1 MDFKERDE
9 VYDDEEKPRP
19 ETVFYKDE
27 SRTIL
32 SKNDSEDIGF
42 EYSVNPYR
50 GCEHGCIYCY
60 ARPSHNYL
68 GFSAGLD
75 FETKIMVKEDAPEL
89 LEKAFQ
95 KKTWEPKTI
104 VISGNTDCYQP
115 VERKLKITRRLLEV
129 CLKYRNPVS
138 LITKNALIQ
147 RDIDILG
154 RLAELE
160 LTRVN
165 ISITTLDEELRR
177 MMEPRTA
184 SIARRFQTVEKL
196 SQAGI
201 FVGVGVAPVIPG
213 LNDREIPALV
223 QRAYE
228 SGAKAVFHTL
238 LRLAYD
244 NKQLFVNWLREN
256 LPEKADRIIARIKD
270 TRGGQLN
277 QSQFGLR
284 MSGSGK
290 YADTIHELFEVSA
303 AKFKLQYQGFHLRKD
318 LFIRPNEQ
326 MRLF

>member
-1 MDFKERDE
+1 
-9 VYDDEEKPRP
+9 
-19 ETVFYKDE
+19 
-27 SRTIL
+27 
-32 SKNDSEDIGF
+32 
-42 EYSVNPYR
+42 
-50 GCEHGCIYCY
+50 
-60 ARPSHNYL
+60 
-68 GFSAGLD
+68 
-75 FETKIMVKEDAPEL
+75 MVKEDAPEL

-95 KKTWEPKTI
+95 KKSWEPKTI

-138 LITKNALIQ
+138 LITKNSLIQ
-147 RDIDILG
+147 RDVDILSQ
-154 RLAELE
+154 LAALE
-160 LTRVN
+160 LTRVS
-165 ISITTLDEELRR
+165 ISITTLDEGLRR
-177 MMEPRTA
+177 IMEPRTA

-196 SQAGI
+196 SQAGVYVA
-201 FVGVGVAPVIPG
+201 VGMAPIIPG

-223 QRAYE
+223 KRAYE
-228 SGAKAVFHTL
+228 SGAKMVFHTL

-303 AKFKLQYQGFHLRKD
+303 AKFNLQYKGFHLRKD
-318 LFIRPNEQ
+318 LFTRPGEQ
-326 MRLF
+326 LRLF